1 MKLKNLLALI
11 LLDYKSSVSVNT
23 DVWVVPTVMKTQIE
37 IEIEVE
43 IRDGRP
49 VPRGPLP
56 AGKGEFPAPPR
67 AVGRG
72 GSPPRPAP

>member
-43 IRDGRP
+43 IQMKKE
-49 VPRGPLP
+49 L
-56 AGKGEFPAPPR
+56 KKYNMYIQ
-67 AVGRG
+67 
-72 GSPPRPAP
+72 

>member
-11 LLDYKSSVSVNT
+11 LLDCKSSVSVNT

-43 IRDGRP
+43 IQMKKE
-49 VPRGPLP
+49 L
-56 AGKGEFPAPPR
+56 KKYNMYI
-67 AVGRG
+67 
-72 GSPPRPAP
+72 